1 MSNGQLSLNE
11 TQTRAL
17 CDHFNRLAEYGWDGK
32 RNNLAF
38 SLMMHA
44 GLRVGECVQ
53 VTWDMLVCDDQIL
66 DGLALPGPIT
76 KTGKPRAIP
85 ICQALRSAI
94 TSYKS
99 VNLRQSRGYVFMG
112 EGSSGRLS
120 VRMIQKMLEKESL
133 KCLKIH
139 VHPHM
144 LRHTFASR
152 MLRVSN
158 LRVVQE
164 LLGHESVRSTQVYTH
179 PDSEDLKK
187 ATMALDAMN
196 KGL

>member
-76 KTGKPRAIP
+76 KTGKARAIP

-94 TSYKS
+94 TTFRGIS
-99 VNLRQSRGYVFMG
+99 LRYRGYVFLG
-112 EGSSGRLS
+112 NSGSTGRLS

-133 KCLKIH
+133 KCLKIP

-179 PDSEDLKK
+179 PDQEDLKK
-187 ATMALDAMN
+187 ATMALDELN
-196 KGL
+196 KRF